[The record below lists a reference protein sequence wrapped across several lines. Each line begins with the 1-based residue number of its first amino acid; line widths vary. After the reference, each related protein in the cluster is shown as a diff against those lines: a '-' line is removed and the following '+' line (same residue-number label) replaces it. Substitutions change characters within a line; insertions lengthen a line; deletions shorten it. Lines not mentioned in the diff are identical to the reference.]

1 MKMKQKGF
9 TLIELLVVIAIIGI
23 LASMLLPTLAK
34 AKKKANRLKCT
45 SNLGSIGKGFTNA
58 ADEHEGAMP
67 WMMTAEDGNNAYRAH
82 ISRPSDKGFQNGQG
96 NDRRLGNWGWARYIQ
111 HLWFLPAVRN
121 SLDSCKSLASPSDP
135 AIKRDNDKE
144 FAEVPA
150 VDKTHNG
157 WGIRNQGGQDNNHL
171 NHRAQSYAICL
182 AGDTLA
188 GDSILAT
195 TRNID
200 GDAKHKNNKV
210 TGDGNKMG
218 SSQNV
223 PNGQYFSGCNQWGQ
237 WIGSRDHMAT
247 HMSHASSGMWAD
259 PADKAKGGQYLNK
272 YIMSGLD
279 KDQGNTVLS
288 DGSTKQA
295 NNVDLG
301 GQVKKHMAVTGGTL
315 TQQNTALMRPNTR

>member
-67 WMMTAEDGNNAYRAH
+67 WMMTVEDGNNAYRAM
-82 ISRPSDKGFQNGQG
+82 INRKGDPQKG
-96 NDRRLGNWGWARYIQ
+96 NDYRLGNWGWCRYIQ
-111 HLWFLPAVRN
+111 HMWFLGAVRN
-121 SLDSCKSLASPSDP
+121 SLDSCKTLGSPSDP
-135 AIKRDNDKE
+135 AIKRENDKE
-144 FAEVPA
+144 YALVPA
-150 VDKTHNG
+150 HDKTHAG
-157 WGIRNQGGQDNNHL
+157 WGVRNHNNMDNNHL
-171 NHRAQSYAICL
+171 SHRAQSYAICL

-200 GDAKHKNNKV
+200 GDARHKNGKHTKDIGGASIKNMP
-210 TGDGNKMG
+210 D
-218 SSQNV
+218 
-223 PNGQYFSGCNQWGQ
+223 GQYFSACNQWRQ

-247 HMSHASSGMWAD
+247 HMGHASSGMWAD
-259 PADKAKGGQYLNK
+259 PADTKKGGTYLSK

-279 KDQGNTVLS
+279 ADQGNTVLS

-295 NNVDLG
+295 SNVELA
-301 GQVKKHMAVTGGTL
+301 GQIKKHAEVTGGTL
-315 TQQNTALMRPNTR
+315 TQQNTALVRPNTR

>member
-1 MKMKQKGF
+1 MKQKGF

-67 WMMTAEDGNNAYRAH
+67 WMMTVEDGNNAYRAM
-82 ISRPSDKGFQNGQG
+82 INRKGDPQKG
-96 NDRRLGNWGWARYIQ
+96 NDYRLGNWGWARYSQ
-111 HLWFLPAVRN
+111 HLWFLGAVRN
-121 SLDSCKSLASPSDP
+121 SLDSCKTLGSPSDP
-135 AIKRDNDKE
+135 AIKRENDKE
-144 FAEVPA
+144 YAMVPA
-150 VDKTHNG
+150 HDKTHAG
-157 WGIRNQGGQDNNHL
+157 WGIRNHNNMDNNHL
-171 NHRAQSYAICL
+171 SHRAQSYAICL

-200 GDAKHKNNKV
+200 GDAKHKNNKE
-210 TGDGNKMG
+210 TKDIGG
-218 SSQNV
+218 STIANMPV
-223 PNGQYFSGCNQWGQ
+223 GQYFSACNQWRQ
-237 WIGSRDHMAT
+237 WIGSRHHMAA
-247 HMSHASSGMWAD
+247 HMGHASSGMWTD
-259 PADKAKGGQYLNK
+259 PADTKKGGTYLSK

-279 KDQGNTVLS
+279 ADQGNTVLS

-295 NNVDLG
+295 SNVELA
-301 GQVKKHMAVTGGTL
+301 GQIKKHVEVTGGTL
-315 TQQNTALMRPNTR
+315 TQQNTALVRPNTR